1 MNPAGGSFFTNQIFG
16 GREQSSDFVQ
26 GNFYEGK
33 LSIFNVATA

>member
-1 MNPAGGSFFTNQIFG
+1 MHCQRLFFYKSDIW